1 MKITKYQ
8 NELDEMK
15 LKAQD
20 SNTDIARLKGVLK
33 FKVSTWIKAV
43 LTKIEIVTV
52 FP

>member
-1 MKITKYQ
+1 MKITKYK

-33 FKVSTWIKAV
+33 FKVSMWMKAV
-43 LTKIEIVTV
+43 LTKIEIATI